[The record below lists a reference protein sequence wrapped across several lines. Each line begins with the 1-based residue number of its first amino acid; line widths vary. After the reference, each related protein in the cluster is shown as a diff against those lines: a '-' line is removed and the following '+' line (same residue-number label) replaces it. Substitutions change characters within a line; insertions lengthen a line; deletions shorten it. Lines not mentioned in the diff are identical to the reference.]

1 MIKCEVIENF
11 TLEDYK
17 KLKNVEKV
25 QKRKDNEFGIKD
37 TFECDKDM
45 AEYLTGKNDINKT
58 VVKIIEVIPEKDNNT
73 IEMEVSFDS
82 KKAINKIKEIEK
94 NGGTYEEA
102 VKEVEKIIDE
112 TAKVKPK
119 KKKSSKK

>member
-11 TLEDYK
+11 TLEK
-17 KLKNVEKV
+17 FNQLKNVQKV
-25 QKRKDNEFGIKD
+25 IKRKDNEFGVRD
-37 TFECDKDM
+37 TFECKREM
-45 AEYLTGKNDINKT
+45 ADYLTGNNALNKV
-58 VVKIIEVIPEKDNNT
+58 VVKVIEVIPEKDNNT

-82 KKAINKIKEIEK
+82 KKAINKVKEIEK